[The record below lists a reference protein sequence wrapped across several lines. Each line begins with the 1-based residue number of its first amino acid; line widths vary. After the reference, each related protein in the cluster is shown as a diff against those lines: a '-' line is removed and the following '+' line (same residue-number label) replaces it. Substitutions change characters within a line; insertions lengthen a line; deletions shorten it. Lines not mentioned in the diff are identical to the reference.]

1 MIIVTGAEG
10 FIGSC
15 LLALLNEHQ
24 YHDIILVDDFNALP
38 ARSLNLIDKKYT
50 EKVERSHFF
59 SWMDT
64 HAHEVQFVFHIGAK
78 TDTTE
83 KDEAVF
89 KELNLRFSQELFKK
103 CALEGIPMVYASS
116 AATYGAGEFGYQD
129 DESKLE
135 VLNPLNPYGRS
146 KNDFDKWVLS
156 QEHRPYFWAGLK
168 FFNVYGPNEYHKA
181 RMASVVYHAYHQIK
195 NTGEVNLFQSH
206 RQDYEHGAQM
216 RDFIYVKDLC
226 EVCLF
231 LMHHRKNSG
240 IYNLG
245 SGKARTWNNLA
256 QAIFM
261 ALNKPVKINYVPIPV
276 DIRDSYQYFTE
287 ASMDKLRQIGYTNP
301 FTSIE
306 DGVKDYVCNYLE
318 KESWR

>member
-1 MIIVTGAEG
+1 MIVVTGAEG

-15 LLALLNEHQ
+15 LVALLNNHQ
-24 YHDIILVDDFNALP
+24 YYDLILVDDFNQLP
-38 ARSLNLIDKKYT
+38 QRSLNLLGKKFKAKINRT
-50 EKVERSHFF
+50 DFF
-59 SWMDT
+59 SWMDNN
-64 HAHEVQFVFHIGAK
+64 AHEVQFVFHIGAK

-83 KDEAVF
+83 KDEAIF
-89 KELNLRFSQELFKK
+89 KELNLRFSQELFTK
-103 CALEGIPMVYASS
+103 CAMEGIPFVYASS

-129 DESKLE
+129 DESALDELK
-135 VLNPLNPYGRS
+135 PLNPYGRS
-146 KNDFDKWVLS
+146 KNDFDKWVLTQAHKPS
-156 QEHRPYFWAGLK
+156 FWAGLK

-181 RMASVVYHAYHQIK
+181 RMASVVFHAYHQIK
-195 NTGEVNLFQSH
+195 QTGEVNLFQSH
-206 RQDYEHGAQM
+206 RQDYAHGAQM

-245 SGKARTWNNLA
+245 SGKARTWNDLA
-256 QAIFM
+256 H
-261 ALNKPVKINYVPIPV
+261 ALFTALDKPVKINYIAIPA

-287 ASMDKLRQIGYTNP
+287 ATMDKLRQIGYRAD

-306 DGVKDYVCNYLE
+306 DGVKDYVSNYLE
-318 KESWR
+318 KETWR